1 MTNHPK
7 NNQDKHTQIR
17 PYVKVLLTTRVF
29 PKIVVPQN
37 WWSIMENPLKID
49 DLGVPFFFETS
60 TRSSSNWIFVAP
72 ETWIPISWN
81 RRLMQCAAARSP
93 SSLPRAPC
101 RPLMTICFF
110 RCPGSSRSV
119 GSVTWRILLL
129 RKSFLSNKLDPDQLD
144 IQDLVLGECWGY
156 VPDHGYI

>member
-1 MTNHPK
+1 MIWGYH
-7 NNQDKHTQIR
+7 
-17 PYVKVLLTTRVF
+17 
-29 PKIVVPQN
+29 
-37 WWSIMENPLKID
+37 
-49 DLGVPFFFETS
+49 FFGNIHQVIIQLNFCG
-60 TRSSSNWIFVAP
+60 P
-72 ETWIPISWN
+72 GTWIPISWN

-156 VPDHGYI
+156 VPDHGYIYAQASTPDKTHMEPQHDNFQKESGNSSSISLLHMGPVLVGILHSRN